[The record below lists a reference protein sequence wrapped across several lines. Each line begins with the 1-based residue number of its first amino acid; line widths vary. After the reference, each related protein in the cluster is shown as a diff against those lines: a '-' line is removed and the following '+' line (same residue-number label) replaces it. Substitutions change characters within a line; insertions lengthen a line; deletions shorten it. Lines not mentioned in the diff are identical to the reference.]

1 MFGRFAQWWG
11 FKRSGVQLESWAQV
25 QRGDVLKWAN
35 NAWCVVST
43 SGSEDIQ
50 GEKFWKVHMRSGENL
65 VSVSLAELSMYMS
78 DECPPVLLSGV
89 DR

>member
-1 MFGRFAQWWG
+1 MFGRFAQWWA

-35 NAWCVVST
+35 NQWCVVSKAEP
-43 SGSEDIQ
+43 EDIG
-50 GEKFWKVHMRSGENL
+50 GEKFWNVHMRSGENL
-65 VSVSLAELSMYMS
+65 MSVSLAELSMYMS
-78 DECPPVLLSGV
+78 DGCPPVLLSGV